1 MRRLRN
7 IGSCHFE
14 RVLRCTLACILI
26 LCAITVMPSVAMA
39 SNLAMTEL
47 DDFQRADDETLDIMR
62 GGFLMAGNLQI
73 NFSIERAVVMDG
85 ELVSRTVIDIPQLNE
100 ASGTP
105 AVVPPSFP
113 DGIMMVVQNAVD
125 FKVITNLNIIN
136 VEVSNLRSMAAE
148 AFGAML
154 NDQIANSVR

>member
-1 MRRLRN
+1 M
-7 IGSCHFE
+7 
-14 RVLRCTLACILI
+14 LAGILM
-26 LCAITVMPSVAMA
+26 LCAITVMPLAMA
-39 SNLAMTEL
+39 NNAAMAEL
-47 DDFQRADDETLDIMR
+47 DDFQRADDETLDVMR
-62 GGFLMAGNLQI
+62 GGFLTAGNLQI

-100 ASGTP
+100 ASGTS
-105 AVVPPSFP
+105 ATIPPSLP
-113 DGIMMVVQNAVD
+113 DGIIMIVQNAMD

-154 NDQIANSVR
+154 NDQVANSVR

>member
-1 MRRLRN
+1 MRRLRKIQHN
-7 IGSCHFE
+7 YFQWALG
-14 RVLRCTLACILI
+14 RALAGILM
-26 LCAITVMPSVAMA
+26 LFAITVMPSVAMA
-39 SNLAMTEL
+39 NNMAMAGL
-47 DDFQRADDETLDIMR
+47 DDFQRADDETLGIMR
-62 GGFLMAGNLQI
+62 GGFLTAGNLQT

-100 ASGTP
+100 ANGTP
-105 AVVPPSFP
+105 ASVPPSLP

-125 FKVITNLNIIN
+125 FKMITNLNIVN
-136 VEVSNLRSMAAE
+136 VEISNLRSMAAE